1 MTGGLPFWTF
11 ISRPFSVA
19 SSSHEATFSLHLGI
33 KTSRISPSI
42 SSTAHSVL
50 LSDLLSVSLF
60 LLYSRFPGSY
70 QSFDCSFQ
78 PFLCVGCSPF
88 LLDGFVIMA
97 AESSIFHWCLFI
109 VSSSLLQ
116 WSTFLSKVFLNS
128 FSILIISF
136 LNSESGRLERS
147 VSMFFQGMPLI
158 LLVGSGSSS
167 SF

>member
-1 MTGGLPFWTF
+1 MDDFHILSFRSLTH
-11 ISRPFSVA
+11 
-19 SSSHEATFSLHLGI
+19 SSALFSLLYI
-33 KTSRISPSI
+33 AFNLTFVLANEPSNW
-42 SSTAHSVL
+42 L
-50 LSDLLSVSLF
+50 
-60 LLYSRFPGSY
+60 
-70 QSFDCSFQ
+70 
-78 PFLCVGCSPF
+78 
-88 LLDGFVIMA
+88 
-97 AESSIFHWCLFI
+97 LFI

-116 WSTFLSKVFLNS
+116 RSTFLSKVFLNS